1 MKKIKKA
8 LVTGG
13 AGFIGSHLV
22 DALLVN
28 GTRVTVLDNLSTGH
42 RHNLE
47 KAWSNID
54 FIKGDICDKKAME
67 KAACDCDVIFH
78 QAAVVSVPQT
88 VEDPI
93 ASAKVNISGTLTVL
107 DTARTLGVSR
117 VVLASSCAVYGDD
130 PVQPKHEELMHQP
143 KSPYALQK
151 SVGEMHAKLYYELY
165 GLESICLRYF
175 NVFGP
180 RQDPSSP
187 YSGVIS
193 IFMDRAVQNQAPTI
207 YGDGNQ
213 SRDFIFVHDVVAAN
227 IKAAMADIADGSAF
241 NVGTGHSITINE
253 LWGMVNDLSGIAL
266 DPVHET
272 SRKGDIEMSLA
283 DIQRTQNIIGF
294 KPQFGFKKG
303 LEATLAW
310 YNQMEKPDGKKV

>member
-1 MKKIKKA
+1 M
-8 LVTGG
+8 TGG

-28 GTRVTVLDNLSTGH
+28 GTHVTVIDNLSTGH

-54 FIKGDICDKKAME
+54 FFEGDICDKKAME
-67 KAACDCDVIFH
+67 RATRGCDVIFH

-93 ASAKVNISGTLTVL
+93 ASATVNISGTLNVL
-107 DTARTLGVSR
+107 DTARTVGVSR

-130 PVQPKHEELMHQP
+130 PVQPKHEDLMHQP

-193 IFMDRAVQNQAPTI
+193 IFMDRAVQNRAPTI

-227 IKAAMADIADGSAF
+227 LKAAMADIADGSAL

-253 LWGMVNDLSGIAL
+253 LWGMVNDLSGIVL

-272 SRKGDIEMSLA
+272 SRKGDIETSLA
-283 DIQRTQNIIGF
+283 DIQRTQNVIGF
-294 KPQFGFKKG
+294 KPQFNFKKG